1 MTGADLSASSATAAK
16 EEEFVF
22 SVNLDKSGRFAVYD
36 QEEQTIRIKSN
47 TTTQEDIAEYE
58 IVIVVLEETD

>member
-1 MTGADLSASSATAAK
+1 M
-16 EEEFVF
+16 VF
-22 SVNLDKSGRFAVYD
+22 SVDLDKSNRFAEYD

-58 IVIVVLEETD
+58 IVIVVLDETD